1 MSTSRNSPDHSDDD
15 VVPPE
20 VDVPEIDE
28 NLAERLDEF
37 LEAWHAGDEARCQA
51 LYEAN
56 PGLAEFTSSLEMLEQ
71 MTPDFEFTS
80 SIFHALTAESGVP
93 VPIPEEAFPDPA
105 AGLNGSF
112 DSVSAGTLDTRLP
125 VESSAPE
132 DSLDRDD
139 QTNTFGRYELYEE
152 LGRGGM
158 GVVFRARQ
166 TDLDRVVAVK
176 MILVNRL
183 ASRDDIRR
191 FYQEAQAAGRLTHQ
205 NIVRIHE
212 VGDIHGQHYFS
223 MDCIEG
229 ESLADVFTDGPAELN
244 SSQARTSQG
253 SRPASSGLAFRSGTS
268 EDTATSD
275 EADQPESALKLTF
288 DQAAR
293 ILRDVAR
300 AAEYLHSQGIIHR
313 DLKPSNILLDENR
326 QPYVTDFGLAKVF
339 STSTEQTN
347 SGVIVGTPSYMSPE
361 QAAGRLSEISA
372 ASDVYSIGA
381 ILYEA
386 LTGRPPH
393 REATAMETVVSV
405 IEADPE
411 LPRYLNEDVPRELEA
426 ICLRC
431 LEKDPV
437 RRYESASALA
447 EDLDRYL
454 KDEPVLAR
462 TDGLAQRLRRWTRRN
477 PALASRWGA
486 LLTGASILQFSK
498 LAGEASDDN
507 YDRLMILLGMWFIT
521 AWIFQ
526 RLQRS
531 EPVSLTAR
539 CMWLASD
546 AIFLTRMLTIAR
558 PPVGPLV
565 IVYPMLIAAAGLFFH
580 EGLVLFMT
588 SVALV
593 SYAVFLWL
601 RPGEVVHWHYP
612 LIFATVMTIIGW
624 VTAHQVHRLR
634 TLSRHF
640 DRK

>member
-1 MSTSRNSPDHSDDD
+1 MSEREEVPGENELRDVDD
-15 VVPPE
+15 E
-20 VDVPEIDE
+20 
-28 NLAERLDEF
+28 LADRLDEY
-37 LEAWHAGDEARCQA
+37 LRAWHNHDEETCRA
-51 LYEAN
+51 LLLAN
-56 PGLAEFTSSLEMLEQ
+56 PGLSEFTGSLELLEQ
-71 MTPDFEFTS
+71 MTPDFEFAS
-80 SIFHALTAESGVP
+80 SLFKALVADSDDP
-93 VPIPEEAFPDPA
+93 QSPLEEAFAPDQVA
-105 AGLNGSF
+105 SQAET
-112 DSVSAGTLDTRLP
+112 ARTLDVDSDRRRTAA
-125 VESSAPE
+125 SGNGFAPH
-132 DSLDRDD
+132 DSGLVT
-139 QTNTFGRYELYEE
+139 QFGRYELYEE

-166 TDLDRVVAVK
+166 TDLDRLVAVK

-212 VGDIHGQHYFS
+212 VGDVHGQHFFS
-223 MDCIEG
+223 MDCIDG
-229 ESLADVFTDGPAELN
+229 PLLADVFAMGPAERDSVRGKTRL
-244 SSQARTSQG
+244 G
-253 SRPASSGLAFRSGTS
+253 SRSSRSGSSSRSADREIPATENEVGQPAS
-268 EDTATSD
+268 E
-275 EADQPESALKLTF
+275 LKLTF
-288 DQAAR
+288 EQTAR
-293 ILRDVAR
+293 MLRDVAR
-300 AAEYLHSQGIIHR
+300 AADYLHSQGIIHR
-313 DLKPSNILLDENR
+313 DFKPSNILLDEDW

-339 STSTEQTN
+339 SASSEQTN
-347 SGVIVGTPSYMSPE
+347 TGVIVGTPSYMSPE

-405 IEADPE
+405 MEADPE
-411 LPRYLNEDVPRELEA
+411 LPRFLNEDVPRELEA
-426 ICLRC
+426 ICLKC
-431 LEKDPV
+431 LEKDPY
-437 RRYESASALA
+437 RRYGSAAALA
-447 EDLDRYL
+447 DDLDRYL
-454 KDEPVLAR
+454 KDEPVQA
-462 TDGLAQRLRRWTRRN
+462 TIQGVSQYLRRWTRRN

-486 LLTGASILQFSK
+486 LIMGAGILQFSK

-531 EPVSLTAR
+531 EPVSMVAR
-539 CMWLASD
+539 CLWLASD
-546 AIFLTRMLTIAR
+546 ALFLTRMLTLAR

-588 SVALV
+588 SVSLL

-601 RPGEVVHWHYP
+601 RPDEVMHWHYP
-612 LIFATVMTIIGW
+612 LIFATVMTIIGC
-624 VTAHQVHRLR
+624 VIAHQVHRVR
-634 TLSRHF
+634 ALSRHF
-640 DRK
+640 DRR

>member
-1 MSTSRNSPDHSDDD
+1 MSIPPDNSQDTDPPDPDGTDL
-15 VVPPE
+15 
-20 VDVPEIDE
+20 DE
-28 NLAERLDEF
+28 ELARRLDEF
-37 LEAWHAGDEARCQA
+37 LKAWHAGDEFRCQT
-51 LYEAN
+51 LLEEN
-56 PGLAEFTSSLEMLEQ
+56 PGLAEFTGSLEMLEQ
-71 MTPDFEFTS
+71 MTPDFEFAS
-80 SIFHALTAESGVP
+80 SLFTALTAESHDP
-93 VPIPEEAFPDPA
+93 TPISAEAFPA
-105 AGLNGSF
+105 AGTEAA
-112 DSVSAGTLDTRLP
+112 SARTLAAGPQRSHAAELKGLGETP
-125 VESSAPE
+125 
-132 DSLDRDD
+132 
-139 QTNTFGRYELYEE
+139 TTFGRYELYEE

-166 TDLDRVVAVK
+166 TDLNRVVAVK

-191 FYQEAQAAGRLTHQ
+191 FYQEAQAAGRLTHP

-212 VGDIHGQHYFS
+212 VGDVHGQHFFS

-229 ESLADVFTDGPAELN
+229 ESLADVFVDGPAEMN
-244 SSQARTSQG
+244 SSRRRTGLG
-253 SRPASSGLAFRSGTS
+253 SRLTRSGLASRS
-268 EDTATSD
+268 EDSQGQATE
-275 EADQPESALKLTF
+275 EAESGIAAELKLTF
-288 DQAAR
+288 EQAAR
-293 ILRDVAR
+293 MLRDVAR
-300 AAEYLHSQGIIHR
+300 AAEYLHGQGILHR
-313 DLKPSNILLDENR
+313 DLKPSNILLDESW

-339 STSTEQTN
+339 SAGSEQTN

-361 QAAGRLSEISA
+361 QAGGRLSEISA

-405 IEADPE
+405 MEADPE
-411 LPRYLNEDVPRELEA
+411 LPRHLNEDVPRELEA
-426 ICLRC
+426 ICLKC
-431 LEKDPV
+431 LEKEPT

-447 EDLDRYL
+447 DDLDRYL

-462 TDGLAQRLRRWTRRN
+462 TDGLIQTVRRWTRRN

-486 LLTGASILQFSK
+486 LLTGAGILQFSM

-507 YDRLMILLGMWFIT
+507 YDRLMILLGMWFFT

-526 RLQRS
+526 QLQRS

-546 AIFLTRMLTIAR
+546 AVFLTRMLTIAR

-565 IVYPMLIAAAGLFFH
+565 IVYPMLIAASGLFFH

-588 SVALV
+588 SVSLV

-612 LIFATVMTIIGW
+612 LIFATVMTIIGC
-624 VTAHQVHRLR
+624 VTAHQVQRLR

-640 DRK
+640 DRR

>member
-1 MSTSRNSPDHSDDD
+1 MSEREEVSGEDELRELDDELAD
-15 VVPPE
+15 RLDDYLRAWHNGDE
-20 VDVPEIDE
+20 ETCRALLLE
-28 NLAERLDEF
+28 NL
-37 LEAWHAGDEARCQA
+37 
-51 LYEAN
+51 
-56 PGLAEFTSSLEMLEQ
+56 GLSEFTGSLELLEQ
-71 MTPDFEFTS
+71 MTPDFEFAS
-80 SIFHALTAESGVP
+80 SLFNALVADSGEQSSL
-93 VPIPEEAFPDPA
+93 EEAFSPD
-105 AGLNGSF
+105 
-112 DSVSAGTLDTRLP
+112 DVSAESESARTLDADPDRHRTAASDNRF
-125 VESSAPE
+125 APH
-132 DSLDRDD
+132 DSGLVT
-139 QTNTFGRYELYEE
+139 QFGRYELYEE

-166 TDLDRVVAVK
+166 TDLDRLVAVK

-212 VGDIHGQHYFS
+212 VGDVHGQHFFS
-223 MDCIEG
+223 MDCIDGPSLG
-229 ESLADVFTDGPAELN
+229 EVFALGPAELD
-244 SSQARTSQG
+244 SVRGGTSLG
-253 SRPASSGLAFRSGTS
+253 SRPSRSGSTS
-268 EDTATSD
+268 RSAEREASTADD
-275 EADQPESALKLTF
+275 ETEQPASEMKLTF
-288 DQAAR
+288 EQTAR
-293 ILRDVAR
+293 MLRDVAR
-300 AAEYLHSQGIIHR
+300 AADYLHSQGIIHR
-313 DLKPSNILLDENR
+313 DFKPSNILLDEDW

-339 STSTEQTN
+339 SASSEQTN
-347 SGVIVGTPSYMSPE
+347 TGVIVGTPSYMSPE

-405 IEADPE
+405 MEADPE

-426 ICLRC
+426 ICLKC
-431 LEKDPV
+431 LEKDPF
-437 RRYESASALA
+437 RRYETAAELA
-447 EDLDRYL
+447 DDLDRYL
-454 KDEPVLAR
+454 KDEPVQAR
-462 TDGLAQRLRRWTRRN
+462 TEGLIQYLRRWTRRN

-486 LLTGASILQFSK
+486 LTMGAVILQFSMF
-498 LAGEASDDN
+498 AGEASDDN
-507 YDRLMILLGMWFIT
+507 YDQLMILLGMWFLT

-526 RLQRS
+526 RIQRS
-531 EPVSLTAR
+531 EPVSMVAR
-539 CMWLASD
+539 CLWLASD
-546 AIFLTRMLTIAR
+546 ALFLTRMLTLAR

-588 SVALV
+588 AVSLL

-601 RPGEVVHWHYP
+601 RPDEIVHWHYP
-612 LIFATVMTIIGW
+612 LIFATVMTIIGC

>member
-1 MSTSRNSPDHSDDD
+1 M
-15 VVPPE
+15 PPE
-20 VDVPEIDE
+20 AEGLEIDE
-28 NLAERLDEF
+28 DLAERLDEF
-37 LEAWHAGDEARCQA
+37 LEAWHVGDEARCQA
-51 LYEAN
+51 LFEAN
-56 PGLAEFTSSLEMLEQ
+56 PGLAEFTGSLEMLEQ
-71 MTPDFEFTS
+71 MTPDFEFAS
-80 SIFHALTAESGVP
+80 SLFHALTAESDVP
-93 VPIPEEAFPDPA
+93 VPLPEEAFPEPADGLNGGSDPA
-105 AGLNGSF
+105 A
-112 DSVSAGTLDTRLP
+112 ARTLDTRLP
-125 VESSAPE
+125 TESSVRE
-132 DSLDRDD
+132 DSLDPEEKA
-139 QTNTFGRYELYEE
+139 TTFGRYELYEE

-166 TDLDRVVAVK
+166 TDLNRVVAVK

-229 ESLADVFTDGPAELN
+229 ESLADVFSDGPAELN
-244 SSQARTSQG
+244 SSRARTSLG
-253 SRPASSGLAFRSGTS
+253 SRLTRSGLAFRSGSS
-268 EDTATSD
+268 EDAAPRD
-275 EADQPESALKLTF
+275 EADVPAAELKLTF

-300 AAEYLHSQGIIHR
+300 AAEYLHGQGIIHR
-313 DLKPSNILLDENR
+313 DLKPSNILLDETW

-339 STSTEQTN
+339 SASSEQTN

-411 LPRYLNEDVPRELEA
+411 LPRYLNEEVPRELEA

-462 TDGLAQRLRRWTRRN
+462 TDGLVQHLRRWTRRN

-486 LLTGASILQFSK
+486 LLTGAGILQFSK

-546 AIFLTRMLTIAR
+546 AVFLTRMLTIAR

>member
-1 MSTSRNSPDHSDDD
+1 MSEREQVSGEDELRELDD
-15 VVPPE
+15 E
-20 VDVPEIDE
+20 
-28 NLAERLDEF
+28 LANRLDDY
-37 LEAWHAGDEARCQA
+37 LKAWHNGDEATCQA
-51 LYEAN
+51 LLLAN
-56 PGLAEFTSSLEMLEQ
+56 PGLSEFTGSLELLEQ
-71 MTPDFEFTS
+71 MTPDFEFAS
-80 SIFHALTAESGVP
+80 SLFNALVADSGEQQSSL
-93 VPIPEEAFPDPA
+93 EEAFSPDE
-105 AGLNGSF
+105 
-112 DSVSAGTLDTRLP
+112 VSAESESARTLDEDPDRHRTAASDSRF
-125 VESSAPE
+125 APH
-132 DSLDRDD
+132 DSGLVT
-139 QTNTFGRYELYEE
+139 QFGRYELYEE

-166 TDLDRVVAVK
+166 TDLDRLVAVK

-191 FYQEAQAAGRLTHQ
+191 FYQEAQAAGRLTHP

-212 VGDIHGQHYFS
+212 VGDVHGQHFFS
-223 MDCIEG
+223 MDCIDG
-229 ESLADVFTDGPAELN
+229 PSLGDVFALGPAELD
-244 SSQARTSQG
+244 SVRGGTSLG
-253 SRPASSGLAFRSGTS
+253 SRPRNGSSSRTADREASTADNEAEQPAS
-268 EDTATSD
+268 E
-275 EADQPESALKLTF
+275 LKLTF
-288 DQAAR
+288 EQTAR
-293 ILRDVAR
+293 MLRDVAR
-300 AAEYLHSQGIIHR
+300 AADYLHSQGIIHR
-313 DLKPSNILLDENR
+313 DLKPSNILLDEDW

-339 STSTEQTN
+339 SASSEQTN
-347 SGVIVGTPSYMSPE
+347 TGVIVGTPSYMSPE

-405 IEADPE
+405 MEADPE

-426 ICLRC
+426 ICLKC
-431 LEKDPV
+431 LEKDPF
-437 RRYESASALA
+437 RRYETAAELA
-447 EDLDRYL
+447 DDLDRYL
-454 KDEPVLAR
+454 KDEPVQAR
-462 TDGLAQRLRRWTRRN
+462 TEGLIQYLRRWTRRN

-486 LLTGASILQFSK
+486 LTMGAGILQFSMF
-498 LAGEASDDN
+498 AGEASDDN

-526 RLQRS
+526 RIQRS
-531 EPVSLTAR
+531 EPVSMVVR
-539 CMWLASD
+539 CLWLASD
-546 AIFLTRMLTIAR
+546 ALFLTIMLTLAR

-588 SVALV
+588 AVSLL

-601 RPGEVVHWHYP
+601 RPEEIAYPHYP
-612 LIFATVMTIIGW
+612 LIFATVMTIIGC
-624 VTAHQVHRLR
+624 VIAHQVHRLR